1 MSVKRLARGFAAGF
15 LATLIFHQITL
26 AVLGAMLGVPIPLW
40 DMHATPPL
48 GVPAVISLAFWGG
61 IWGIALA
68 WLEPR
73 LPRAAAAYW
82 ALVVAFGA
90 IGPTAVYILVVQ
102 PLKGAKVPPEML
114 PKLLVIGLAVNA
126 AWGIGTVLFLKL
138 ADRLSAQ
145 PRSA

>member
-1 MSVKRLARGFAAGF
+1 MNLKRLAWGWVAGF

-26 AVLGAMLGVPIPLW
+26 AVLGAVLGVSIPVWNL
-40 DMHATPPL
+40 HAVPPL

-90 IGPTAVYILVVQ
+90 IGPTAVYALVVQ
-102 PLKGAKVPPEML
+102 PMKGIKLPPEAL
-114 PKLLVIGLAVNA
+114 PKALLIGLAVNA

-138 ADRLSAQ
+138 ADRLHAQ
-145 PRSA
+145 PGRA